1 MSTALATRPDQ
12 TAAEWSFADLM
23 SLGKELVPTGFL
35 PEHVKTPAQA
45 AAIILTGRELGMPP
59 MRALRS
65 LFMVKG
71 KVTESADSQLA
82 RFKLDGGRATF
93 QKLTDTEAVLVLRHP
108 NGDEHTETF
117 TMEDA
122 KRAAAGEMYRKFP
135 KAMLRSRV
143 ITAGLKSIGWNG
155 ATGIYDP
162 SELETAPRLLAAV
175 EPITASATV
184 VREEPEPAIPADL
197 AEGSWPAGEIRGAT
211 SMEQL
216 EEIRQRMKAS
226 GVTTGDVVTLWK
238 ARARELGQ

>member
-12 TAAEWSFADLM
+12 TAADWSFGDLM
-23 SLGKELVPTGFL
+23 QLGKELVPTGFL

-93 QKLTDTEAVLVLRHP
+93 TTLTETEAVLQLRHP
-108 NGDEHTETF
+108 NGDEHVERF
-117 TMEDA
+117 TIADA
-122 KRAAAGEMYRKFP
+122 QRAGAGDMYKKFP
-135 KAMLRSRV
+135 KAMLRSRA

-162 SELETAPRLLAAV
+162 SELDPAPRPLAAV
-175 EPITASATV
+175 EPITATAQV
-184 VREEPEPAIPADL
+184 VQEPEQGQES
-197 AEGSWPAGEIRGAT
+197 AEPWPSGEIREAT
-211 SMEQL
+211 TPEQL
-216 EEIRQRMKAS
+216 EEIRSRMKAA
-226 GVTTGDVVTLWK
+226 GVTSGPAVDLWK
-238 ARARELGQ
+238 SRKRELGQ